1 MRQDT
6 KTLTQITWPNG
17 RTCFVDK
24 RGRYFHWRTENGNEA
39 TSSHMGNLKAN
50 VTQRGGTLK
59 RVPNPHYDPTRR
71 DASFYFDF
79 RRGFVDRRTGRTIE

>member
-17 RTCFVDK
+17 STCIVEK
-24 RGRYFHWRTENGNEA
+24 RGRFYHWRNESGWQA
-39 TSSHMGNLKAN
+39 SSSLMGNLKAN

-59 RVPNPHYDPTRR
+59 RIPTPHYP
-71 DASFYFDF
+71 A
-79 RRGFVDRRTGRTIE
+79 